1 MYVVSITDFTSV
13 GDTVVPVE
21 SVVSAKAGVSFG
33 VSVVSAKAVVAAKAL
48 KFIIMYIKLWNS

>member
-48 KFIIMYIKLWNS
+48 KFIIMYFRE